1 MSSFPISWDF
11 ALILLALAVIVPWR
25 GAVKVHQL
33 LARPSLETSDRLTLY
48 ATTIAFQWAITALII
63 WRSLARGVSLDALG
77 LAIPNAAFVAGVSA
91 GLSALL
97 VANQVIGLRIL
108 ARSTTRPQSFVFQM
122 ATRIMPQNL
131 VESLAFT
138 ALVATV
144 ALCEEII
151 YRGFALAVFTHAARD
166 SVVFGVVLSSI
177 LFAVAHA
184 YQGRRGVIQT
194 FVVGLIFAALRIW
207 TGSLVPTMAAHLCAD
222 LVAGLA
228 APRFFRRQS
237 AQPVHEVVAEPGAG
251 PPK

>member
-1 MSSFPISWDF
+1 MPRFPIPWDF
-11 ALILLALAVIVPWR
+11 ALILLVLAVIVPWR
-25 GAVKVHQL
+25 GTVKVRQL

-48 ATTIAFQWAITALII
+48 ATTIAFQWVITALII
-63 WRSLARGVSLDALG
+63 WRSLARGILLDALG
-77 LAIPNAAFVAGVSA
+77 LAIPNAALVACVSA

-97 VANQVIGLRIL
+97 VANQIIGLRIL
-108 ARSTTRPQSFVFQM
+108 ARSNTRPKSFVFQM

-131 VESLAFT
+131 VESLGFT

-151 YRGFALAVFTHAARD
+151 YRGFALAAFTHVARD
-166 SVVFGVVLSSI
+166 SVLAGVTLSSV

-228 APRFFRRQS
+228 APRFFRRLS
-237 AQPVHEVVAEPGAG
+237 SLPEHKPEDDERAEA
-251 PPK
+251 PK

>member
-1 MSSFPISWDF
+1 MSSFPMPWDF
-11 ALILLALAVIVPWR
+11 ALILLVLAVVVPWR
-25 GAVKVHQL
+25 GAVKVRQL
-33 LARPSLETSDRLTLY
+33 LARPSLGTSDRLTLY
-48 ATTIAFQWAITALII
+48 ATTIAFQWVITALII
-63 WRSLARGVSLDALG
+63 WRSLARGISLDALG
-77 LAIPNAAFVAGVSA
+77 LAIPHAAQVAGVSA

-97 VANQVIGLRIL
+97 VANQIIGLRIL
-108 ARSTTRPQSFVFQM
+108 ARSNTRPKSFVFQM

-166 SVVFGVVLSSI
+166 SVVLGVVLSSI

-194 FVVGLIFAALRIW
+194 LVVGLVFAALRIW
-207 TGSLVPTMAAHLCAD
+207 TRSLVPTMAAHLCAD

-228 APRFFRRQS
+228 APRFFSRQS
-237 AQPVHEVVAEPGAG
+237 SLPEREPDVEEHVE